1 MAPIDR
7 GELSAL
13 IDAFQMEKTVHEAV
27 YELNNRS
34 DWLKIPP
41 HGIEQILNLPQKE
54 SARQCDDRSR
64 LSWANLKHQIEII
77 GSH

>member
-1 MAPIDR
+1 VPTDHR
-7 GELSAL
+7 ELRVL
-13 IDAFQMEKTVHEAV
+13 LDAFQMEKAVHEAR
-27 YELNNRS
+27 YELNNRP
-34 DWLKIPP
+34 DWLKIPL

-64 LSWANLKHQIEII
+64 LSWANLKHQSEII